1 MLKNIFSELNLDYEC
16 NISKMVYERSSR
28 SLSLSLEP
36 NPSLDASF
44 LGNLREMLENQYGL
58 SSINLNFDDS
68 MNKSK
73 SDVLKKQ
80 TSGKNTYSASLKE
93 DFVLLG
99 NDIKIRQCSDIQS
112 VSSDSGTVCVC
123 GSIFSLGSR
132 EIYGGKSLITF
143 EINDQSSSVLCKYIA
158 ESSKIEALKS
168 KLCTGMYVK
177 VRGEAQYDKFSRDTV
192 IFVYDINKTA
202 GPAKRKD
209 VASVKRIE
217 LHAHTQMSSMDSVI
231 PAKALLERAYSWGHK
246 AIAITDH
253 GVVQAFP
260 EAADFASKCKDFK
273 VIYGVECYICENKT
287 DEESFKK
294 LRAYHA
300 VILARNYTGLKNL
313 YKIITESHVNS
324 FYKRPR
330 VEKRILDM
338 YREGLILGSACERG
352 ELYEAVLKNKEN
364 VRDIA
369 SYYDYFEIMPLSNNK
384 FMVNNGTVE
393 SEQSLIDINK
403 KILAL
408 GDELNRPVVATCDVH
423 FLDPEDYKFRAIL
436 QAGQGYEDAE
446 NQAPLY
452 LRTTDEMISEF
463 SYLGEGRAYEVV
475 VENTNKIC
483 DMIQPLKPI
492 PDGTFPPEMDG
503 AEEKIRDMCT
513 KKAEML
519 YGNPLPDIVKNR
531 MEKELEKITKYGF
544 AVLYYIAHKLVAKS
558 LEDGYLVGSRGSV
571 GSSFVAF
578 LADITEVNAL
588 KAHYRCR
595 RCSYSDFDTPES
607 IGCGADLEDKVCP
620 KCNIPLEKDGHDIPF
635 ETFLG
640 FEGDKEPDIDLNFSG
655 VYQPVAHKYTEE
667 LFGAENVFRAGTIAT
682 LASKTAYGFVKK
694 YLDSNETEVSSSE
707 INRLVNGC
715 LGVKRTTG
723 QHPGGLMILPKGH
736 DIHEFTPVQYPADDK
751 NKNILTTHFDYHS
764 ISGRLLKLD
773 LLGHDDPT
781 VIKMLEDLTGV
792 NARLIPLDDQKTM
805 SIFTS
810 SEALNIVSH
819 QEDFPVGTLGIPE
832 FGTKFVR
839 QMLLD
844 TKPTTF
850 SELVR
855 ISGLSHGTNVWLN
868 NAQELVNK
876 KIATLKD
883 VICTRDDIMVYL
895 MYRGLPSKTAFDI
908 MERVRKGKKL
918 TQDDEQVMR
927 LHNVPEWY
935 ISSCNKIEY
944 MFPKAHAVAYVTMA
958 FRIAYFKVNYPIEF
972 YITYYSVRAD
982 EFDACRMLD
991 EKKVVSEIKRLE
1003 ENESKL
1009 NQKDK
1014 NVLTILQVVRETF
1027 ARGIKF
1033 LPVDI
1038 YKSEVREFKRE
1049 GNAIRVPLIA
1059 IAGLGE
1065 SAAESIVNERNKEKF
1080 HSVEDLQM
1088 RSKVNKTVIEILRS
1102 EGCLGN
1108 IPESSQIAFF

>member
-1 MLKNIFSELNLDYEC
+1 MKLVLSFDGELNR
-16 NISKMVYERSSR
+16 KK
-28 SLSLSLEP
+28 
-36 NPSLDASF
+36 
-44 LGNLREMLENQYGL
+44 
-58 SSINLNFDDS
+58 FDDFTS
-68 MNKSK
+68 I
-73 SDVLKKQ
+73 LKKQ
-80 TSGKNTYSASLKE
+80 YCLNEVIVETEDSHSLNKLDYDQYKKQASEKLVCVTEKKE
-93 DFVLLG
+93 ETVLHG
-99 NDIKIRQCSDIQS
+99 NDIKSKKCIDIEN
-112 VSSDSGTVCVC
+112 VSSDSGIVCIS
-123 GSIFSLGSR
+123 GSIFSLNSR
-132 EIYGGKSLITF
+132 EIYSDKSLITF
-143 EINDQSSSVLCKYIA
+143 EISDDSSSLLCKYIS
-158 ESSKIEALKS
+158 ETNKIEKLKS
-168 KLCTGMYVK
+168 KLSLGMFVK
-177 VRGEAQYDKFSRDTV
+177 VRGEAQYDKFCRDTV
-192 IFVYDINKTA
+192 VFVYDINKTD
-202 GPAKRKD
+202 AKI
-209 VASVKRIE
+209 KRIDESQIKRVE
-217 LHAHTQMSSMDSVI
+217 LHAHTQMSSMDSVV
-231 PAKALLERAYSWGHK
+231 AVRSLLERAYSWGHK

-260 EAADFASKCKDFK
+260 EAANFASKCKDFK
-273 VIYGVECYICENKT
+273 VIYGVECYICENKV
-287 DEESFKK
+287 DDESFKK
-294 LRAYHA
+294 LRTYHA
-300 VILARNYTGLKNL
+300 IILAKDYTGLKNL

-324 FYKRPR
+324 FHKRPR
-330 VEKRILDM
+330 VEKRIFDAH
-338 YREGLILGSACERG
+338 REGLILGSACERG
-352 ELYEAVLKNKEN
+352 EVYEAILKNKDN
-364 VRDIA
+364 VKEIA
-369 SYYDYFEIMPLSNNK
+369 SYYDYFEIMPLSNNY
-384 FMVNNGTVE
+384 FMINNGTVE
-393 SEQSLIDINK
+393 NEDALVEINK
-403 KILAL
+403 KIVDL
-408 GDELNRPVVATCDVH
+408 GEELGRPVVATCDVH

-436 QAGQGYEDAE
+436 QAGQGYDDAE

-452 LRTTDEMISEF
+452 FRTTEEMINEF
-463 SYLGEGRAYEVV
+463 IYLGKDKAYEIV

-483 DMIQPLKPI
+483 DMIQQLQPI

-503 AEEKIRDMCT
+503 AEEKIRTMCE
-513 KKAEML
+513 KKARML
-519 YGNPLPDIVKNR
+519 YGNPLPQIVKDR
-531 MEKELEKITKYGF
+531 MEKELEKIIKYGF

-578 LADITEVNAL
+578 LTDITEVNAL
-588 KAHYRCR
+588 KPHYYCPT
-595 RCSYSDFDTPES
+595 CKYSDFDTPES
-607 IGCGADLEDKVCP
+607 VGCGADLEDKMCP
-620 KCNIPLEKDGHDIPF
+620 NCQIPLKKDGHDIPF

-694 YLDSNETEVSSSE
+694 YLDSKGAEVSSSE
-707 INRLVNGC
+707 VNRLVNGC

-723 QHPGGLMILPKGH
+723 QHPGGLMILPKGR

-781 VIKMLEDLTGV
+781 VIKMLEDLTGID
-792 NARLIPLDDQKTM
+792 ARLIPLDDKKTM

-810 SEALNIVSH
+810 TEALGI
-819 QEDFPVGTLGIPE
+819 DPKDIDMPVGTLGIPE

-844 TKPTTF
+844 TKPSSF
-850 SELVR
+850 AELVR

-868 NAQELVNK
+868 NAQELINK
-876 KIATLKD
+876 GLATLKE

-918 TQDDEQVMR
+918 TADDESVMR
-927 LHNVPEWY
+927 SHNVPEWY
-935 ISSCNKIEY
+935 IQSCNKIEY

-972 YITYYSVRAD
+972 YIAYYSVRAD
-982 EFDACRMLD
+982 EFDACLMLD
-991 EKKVVSEIKRLE
+991 ERKVINEIRKLE
-1003 ENESKL
+1003 ENEAKL

-1014 NVLTILQVVRETF
+1014 NVLTILQIVRETF

-1049 GNAIRVPLIA
+1049 GDAIRVPLIA
-1059 IAGLGE
+1059 ISGLGE
-1065 SAAESIVNERNKEKF
+1065 SVAESIVSERNKNKF
-1080 HSVEDLQM
+1080 HSIEDLQM
-1088 RSKVNKTVIEILRS
+1088 RSKVNKTVTEILKS
-1102 EGCLGN
+1102 EGCLGDM
-1108 IPESSQIAFF
+1108 PESSQMAFF

>member
-1 MLKNIFSELNLDYEC
+1 MIKSIFSELDLDFKC
-16 NISKMVYERSSR
+16 VISKMEYECDSR
-28 SLSLSLEP
+28 RLNLSLER
-36 NPSLDASF
+36 NDGVDASCF
-44 LGNLREMLENQYGL
+44 TQLREALENQYGL
-58 SSINLNFDDS
+58 SCVNLNFS
-68 MNKSK
+68 EAVKNSNNGTSK
-73 SDVLKKQ
+73 KRAAE
-80 TSGKNTYSASLKE
+80 KNTYASTPKS
-93 DFVLLG
+93 DSVLLG
-99 NDIKIRQCSDIQS
+99 NDIKSKHCVDIQS
-112 VSSDSGTVCVC
+112 ISSDSGVVCIC
-123 GSIFSLGSR
+123 GSIFSLASR

-143 EINDQSSSVLCKYIA
+143 EINDQTSSVLCKHIA
-158 ESSKIEALKS
+158 ENSKIEALKT
-168 KLCTGMYVK
+168 KLCVGMYVK
-177 VRGEAQYDKFSRDTV
+177 VRGEAQYDKFSRDIV
-192 IFVYDINKTA
+192 VFAYDVNKA
-202 GPAKRKD
+202 PGPVKRMD
-209 VASVKRIE
+209 EAPVKRIE

-231 PAKALLERAYSWGHK
+231 PAKVLLERAYSWGHK

-260 EAADFASKCKDFK
+260 EAADFAAKRKDFK

-300 VILARNYTGLKNL
+300 VILAKDYVGLKNL
-313 YKIITESHVNS
+313 YRIITESHVNS

-330 VEKRILDM
+330 VEKKILNM

-352 ELYEAVLKNKEN
+352 EIYEAVLKNKEN

-384 FMVNNGTVE
+384 FMINNGTVE

-452 LRTTDEMISEF
+452 LRTTEEMISEF
-463 SYLGEGRAYEVV
+463 SYLGEDRAYEVV

-483 DMIQPLKPI
+483 DMIQQLKPI
-492 PDGTFPPEMDG
+492 PDGTFPPKMEG
-503 AEEKIRDMCT
+503 AEEKIRDMCA
-513 KKAEML
+513 KKAEAL
-519 YGNPLPDIVKNR
+519 YGNPLPDIVRNR

-544 AVLYYIAHKLVAKS
+544 AVLYYIAHKLVTKS

-588 KAHYRCR
+588 KAHYRCSK
-595 RCSYSDFDTPES
+595 CKYSDFDTPET
-607 IGCGADLEDKVCP
+607 IGCGADLENKLCP
-620 KCNIPLEKDGHDIPF
+620 HCNIPLEKDGHDIPF

-694 YLDSNETEVSSSE
+694 YLDSSGTEVGTSE
-707 INRLVNGC
+707 VNRLVGGC

-810 SEALNIVSH
+810 SDALNIVSH
-819 QEDFPVGTLGIPE
+819 PEDFPVGTLAIPE

-876 KIATLKD
+876 KVASLKE

-918 TQDDEQVMR
+918 TPEYEEVMR
-927 LHNVPEWY
+927 QHNVPEWY
-935 ISSCNKIEY
+935 INSCNKIEY

-958 FRIAYFKVNYPIEF
+958 FRIAYFKVNHPIEF

-982 EFDACRMLD
+982 EFDACKMLN
-991 EKKVVSEIKRLE
+991 EKNVMSEIKRLE

-1027 ARGIKF
+1027 ARGIHF

-1065 SAAESIVNERNKEKF
+1065 NAAESIVNERNKEKF
-1080 HSVEDLQM
+1080 HSIEDLQM

-1102 EGCLGN
+1102 EGCLGD
-1108 IPESSQIAFF
+1108 IPESSQITFF